1 MKGGV
6 MERPDVAWRRKHP
19 GLCSEENMIGL
30 LDYIDLLEDAVRE
43 AIAYRGLMRTTWD
56 LDRPLDEALARL
68 PAIPPKGV
76 GR

>member
-1 MKGGV
+1 MKGSV
-6 MERPDVAWRRKHP
+6 MERPP
-19 GLCSEENMIGL
+19 IEEKTKCCDGRCDMAKIARYAL
-30 LDYIDLLEDAVRE
+30 LLEDAVRE

-68 PAIPPKGV
+68 PAIPPKGA